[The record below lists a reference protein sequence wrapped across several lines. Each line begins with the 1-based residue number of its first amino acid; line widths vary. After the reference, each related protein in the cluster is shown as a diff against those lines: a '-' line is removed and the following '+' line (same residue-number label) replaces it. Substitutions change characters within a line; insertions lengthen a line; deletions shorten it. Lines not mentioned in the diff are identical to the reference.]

1 MTDKQFINMIKR
13 INQRMTE
20 FESKGLTDASTYKRL
35 NTQIQMLSKAGLKL
49 TQSGKL
55 STSKAN
61 ISYFKKNSH
70 YMVLGKMLKDYGSLK
85 SEIERAKK
93 YGAKSMKEIYEN
105 IRQRGKL
112 ETWCEENL
120 EYVYKDAKSGLEEAQ
135 DLQTIF
141 DTGKVRN
148 MSYDAV
154 WAMIYRYEKAVQE
167 RNKIFEDSTFN
178 KGFFK

>member
-1 MTDKQFINMIKR
+1 MTDKQLINMIKR

-20 FESKGLTDASTYKRL
+20 FENKGLTDSSTYNKL
-35 NTQIQMLSKAGLKL
+35 NTQVQILSRGGVKL

-55 STSKAN
+55 STSKSN

-70 YMVLGKMLKDYGSLK
+70 YMVLGQILNSGSLK

-93 YGAKSMKEIYEN
+93 YGAKNMKEIYEN
-105 IRQRGKL
+105 IKQRGRL
-112 ETWCEENL
+112 ESWCEENL
-120 EYVYKDAKSGLEEAQ
+120 EYVYKDAKAGLEEAQ
-135 DLQTIF
+135 ELQTIF

-148 MSYDAV
+148 MSYEAL
-154 WAMIYRYEKAVQE
+154 WAMIRRYEKAVQE
-167 RNKIFEDSTFN
+167 RNKIFKESSFN